1 MCTTSHIFN
10 PYNNKRRTVSREEEE
25 LTLATKKKW
34 RRNSHE
40 KKREVVHKIGTC
52 KFISN
57 EQYVVDLKGSDLVSF
72 MRCRFAKGSEGMC
85 VYHRGDSNGMVWLN

>member
-1 MCTTSHIFN
+1 MCTTSHIFY

-52 KFISN
+52 KLKSM
-57 EQYVVDLKGSDLVSF
+57 EQYSLICTLLCMIFQK
-72 MRCRFAKGSEGMC
+72 REYERA
-85 VYHRGDSNGMVWLN
+85 